1 MKEPSAKEEV
11 FQSESP
17 HLMVQ
22 LKVKA
27 IMINLYILVLLSPYH
42 THIILSAPSDYT
54 SLSEVVTF
62 SSSSTIQSVRVT
74 IVDDDLLEIDEV
86 FTASLEL
93 VNAVDA
99 DRVVLMPASAP
110 VTIFD
115 DDSKYKWIS

>member
-1 MKEPSAKEEV
+1 MLL
-11 FQSESP
+11 FP
-17 HLMVQ
+17 HPTTLTIFAAP
-22 LKVKA
+22 LD
-27 IMINLYILVLLSPYH
+27 YI
-42 THIILSAPSDYT
+42 

-62 SSSSTIQSVRVT
+62 SSSSTIQSVQVT

-99 DRVVLMPASAP
+99 DRVVLMPASAT

-115 DDSKYKWIS
+115 DDCKYKWIS

>member
-1 MKEPSAKEEV
+1 M
-11 FQSESP
+11 Q
-17 HLMVQ
+17 
-22 LKVKA
+22 
-27 IMINLYILVLLSPYH
+27 
-42 THIILSAPSDYT
+42 
-54 SLSEVVTF
+54 
-62 SSSSTIQSVRVT
+62 VT

-115 DDSKYKWIS
+115 DDSEYQINR